1 MSALKKAPE
10 GKRAE
15 VLAEASRRTGGQ
27 PTAKVVAAVVAER
40 RAVVEVSSPNRP
52 DRVVKYRGQC
62 VEISLVPAD
71 SDARAK
77 WVEEREPLL
86 RVEIVLP
93 VDGDVEALL
102 PDART
107 LRTQL
112 RAALQEFLTQ
122 QGWKKPAAAHA
133 RAAAGSTKTANQT
146 KTK

>member
-1 MSALKKAPE
+1 MQAAVERS
-10 GKRAE
+10 
-15 VLAEASRRTGGQ
+15 GGQ
-27 PTAKVVAAVVAER
+27 APTAKTVAAVVAER
-40 RAVVEVSSPNRP
+40 RAVVEVSSPNRL
-52 DRVVKYRGQC
+52 DRKVKYRGQC

-102 PDART
+102 PEART

-112 RAALQEFLTQ
+112 RAALTEFLTQ
-122 QGWKKPAAAHA
+122 QGWKKPAAARA
-133 RAAAGSTKTANQT
+133 RAAAGSTKTAHQT